1 MGIAPVESRI
11 VAVRSRAPP
20 SLSPYG

>member
-11 VAVRSRAPP
+11 VAVRNRAPP